1 MSDWTNEKPLQV
13 LANLKKDGDYYK
25 YKKDFL
31 PSILGAIRQGAI
43 WDYIK
48 GEWTRMGPMDL
59 SDVGYDAFLI
69 NGQIESM
76 LRNVKHGE
84 NIRFRVI
91 NASASTYFYFNI
103 GNLRSFTVV
112 SKDGVDVQPVEVNE
126 LLIGVAETYDVIF
139 DMPHHMK
146 MFEAKATAQ
155 DITGSASLMFG
166 MGDMEMVPMKMKPT
180 PYGMGDMDHGGGHG
194 GGHGDDDGPGDGD
207 DDDGPGDGHD
217 HMDMKRDVENEMEDE
232 LMMFG
237 GDDDHQMPMPKTKR
251 LNYKMLK
258 SEAPTDFNK
267 NLIRAQVIELELSGD
282 MERYNWYINGKPFSE
297 EKYINIR
304 ENEVITFKFIN
315 KTMMHHPIHLHG
327 HFFRALFGQGKF
339 APLFHTIDVAPMQT
353 VTIEFHA
360 NEPGIW
366 FLHCHNLYHMKMGMA
381 RLVKYEGIEQT
392 PELKEDEA
400 KWGPQMT
407 HDDDAFWRGE
417 TSLYSNTA
425 KLELGMNAGRYQFD
439 MELEVDE
446 YDIDNFEA
454 EAMFKRYLNRFLSVG
469 AGAVV
474 EDQKVY
480 AALTAA
486 YNLPGNIEMEGYI
499 RHDGKAVVRLTKTL
513 PITERINLDLTPE
526 FSYKDDFKWSF
537 DSELYYNYN
546 ERVSFGV
553 NYRRDEDGDDSVGF
567 GIKIR
572 F

>member
-1 MSDWTNEKPLQV
+1 
-13 LANLKKDGDYYK
+13 
-25 YKKDFL
+25 
-31 PSILGAIRQGAI
+31 
-43 WDYIK
+43 
-48 GEWTRMGPMDL
+48 
-59 SDVGYDAFLI
+59 
-69 NGQIESM
+69 
-76 LRNVKHGE
+76 
-84 NIRFRVI
+84 
-91 NASASTYFYFNI
+91 
-103 GNLRSFTVV
+103 
-112 SKDGVDVQPVEVNE
+112 
-126 LLIGVAETYDVIF
+126 
-139 DMPHHMK
+139 
-146 MFEAKATAQ
+146 
-155 DITGSASLMFG
+155 
-166 MGDMEMVPMKMKPT
+166 
-180 PYGMGDMDHGGGHG
+180 
-194 GGHGDDDGPGDGD
+194 
-207 DDDGPGDGHD
+207 
-217 HMDMKRDVENEMEDE
+217 
-232 LMMFG
+232 
-237 GDDDHQMPMPKTKR
+237 
-251 LNYKMLK
+251 
-258 SEAPTDFNK
+258 
-267 NLIRAQVIELELSGD
+267 
-282 MERYNWYINGKPFSE
+282 
-297 EKYINIR
+297 
-304 ENEVITFKFIN
+304 
-315 KTMMHHPIHLHG
+315 
-327 HFFRALFGQGKF
+327 
-339 APLFHTIDVAPMQT
+339 
-353 VTIEFHA
+353 
-360 NEPGIW
+360 
-366 FLHCHNLYHMKMGMA
+366 
-381 RLVKYEGIEQT
+381 
-392 PELKEDEA
+392 
-400 KWGPQMT
+400 MT